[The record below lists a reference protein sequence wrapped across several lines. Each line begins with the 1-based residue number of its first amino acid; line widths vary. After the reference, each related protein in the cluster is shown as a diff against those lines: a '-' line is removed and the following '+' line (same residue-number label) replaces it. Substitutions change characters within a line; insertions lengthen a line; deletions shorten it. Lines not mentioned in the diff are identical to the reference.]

1 MNNHV
6 IDVALGNAP
15 ADMVIKNGRLLNVH
29 TGEIYETEIAIAD
42 KVIAAV
48 GSLSENTIGENTKVI
63 DAQGKIMAPG
73 FIDAHIHFE
82 SSMLSFTEFSRML
95 VKHGTTAVATDLM
108 EIAIVAGEEGIN
120 NVLRESEGL
129 PVKLLQPIPA
139 FMSEEGELQTI
150 GAALY
155 PEMIEKLIKGPH
167 AVGLAEVLYPPII
180 NKSPLS
186 AWMLDLAEKYG
197 KTAEGHAPELYGA
210 QLNAYA
216 SAGIRSDHES
226 TNKEEALGKLRA
238 GLRVLIRE
246 GSAAQDLD
254 AVIKM
259 ITENHVDTRHCALV
273 SDDIDMLHIYEKGH
287 LDYKVRKAIKDG
299 VNPIN
304 AIQMV
309 TLNPA
314 ESLKIDSKYG
324 SIAPGKCADIVFLSD
339 LENCTVDSVISNGEV
354 VVENGKTVY
363 EFKKPEYTSVM
374 LNTVKLS
381 KVITGDD
388 LVLTTDK
395 NAKKAKVRVIGAQ
408 PTSLLTDALEADL
421 DVVDGVIQPD
431 VANDV
436 LRIATVERYG
446 KGGSIGKS
454 FIKGFK
460 ISKGAI
466 ATSMGHDHH
475 NITVVGSNANDMAV
489 AVNRIKELNG
499 GLIIAED
506 GKVKYELPL
515 PICGLLTDLDGEE
528 SALILKKMQ
537 EDLRAKGCEM
547 DSPYMT
553 LAFITLIFIPFYGI
567 TDKGLVDVING
578 KVIDPII
585 SVEC

>member
-6 IDVALGNAP
+6 IDVALGNAA
-15 ADMVIKNGRLLNVH
+15 ADMVIKNGKLLNVH

-48 GSLSENTIGENTKVI
+48 GHLGENTIGENTKVI
-63 DAQGKIMAPG
+63 DAQGKIMVPG

-82 SSMLSFTEFSRML
+82 SSMLTYTEFSRML

-120 NVLRESEGL
+120 NVLKESEGL

-167 AVGLAEVLYPPII
+167 AVGLAEVLYPPIL

-186 AWMLDLAEKYG
+186 AWMLELAEKYG

-254 AVIKM
+254 AVVKM
-259 ITENHVDTRHCALV
+259 ITENNVDTRHCALV

-287 LDYKVRKAIKDG
+287 LDYKVRRAIKAG
-299 VNPIN
+299 VDPVK

-314 ESLKIDSKYG
+314 ESLKVDNKYG

-339 LENCTVDSVISNGEV
+339 LENCTVDSVISNGEY
-354 VVENGKTVY
+354 VVENGETIY
-363 EFKKPEYTSVM
+363 EYKKPEYSSVM

-381 KVITGDD
+381 KEITGDD
-388 LVLTTDK
+388 LVIKTDA
-395 NAKKAKVRVIGAQ
+395 NAKKAKVRVIGAK

-421 DVVDGVIQPD
+421 DVVDGVIMPN
-431 VANDV
+431 AAEDV
-436 LRIATVERYG
+436 LRIACVERYG

-454 FIKGFK
+454 FIKGFG

-466 ATSMGHDHH
+466 ATSVGHDHH
-475 NITVVGSNANDMAV
+475 NITVVGSDADDMAA

-499 GLIIAED
+499 GLVIAED

-515 PICGLLTDLDGEE
+515 PICGLLTDLSGEE

-537 EDLRAKGCEM
+537 EDLQAKGCEM
-547 DSPYMT
+547 GSPYMT

-578 KVIDPII
+578 KVIDPVI
-585 SVEC
+585 SAE

>member
-6 IDVALGNAP
+6 IDVALGNAA
-15 ADMVIKNGRLLNVH
+15 ADMVIKNGKLLNVH

-48 GSLSENTIGENTKVI
+48 GHLGENTIGENTKVI
-63 DAQGKIMAPG
+63 DAQGKIMVPG

-82 SSMLSFTEFSRML
+82 SSMLTYTEFSRML

-120 NVLRESEGL
+120 NVLKESEGL

-167 AVGLAEVLYPPII
+167 AVGLAEVLYPPIL

-186 AWMLDLAEKYG
+186 AWMLELAEKYG

-254 AVIKM
+254 AVVKM
-259 ITENHVDTRHCALV
+259 ITENNVDTRHCALV

-287 LDYKVRKAIKDG
+287 LDYKVRRAIKAG
-299 VNPIN
+299 VDPVK

-314 ESLKIDSKYG
+314 ESLKVDNKYG

-339 LENCTVDSVISNGEV
+339 LENCTVDSVISNGEY
-354 VVENGKTVY
+354 VVENGKTIY
-363 EFKKPEYTSVM
+363 EYKKPEYSSVM

-381 KVITGDD
+381 KEITGDD
-388 LVLTTDK
+388 LVIKTDA
-395 NAKKAKVRVIGAQ
+395 NAKKAKVRVIGAK
-408 PTSLLTDALEADL
+408 PTSLLTDALEAEL
-421 DVVDGVIQPD
+421 DVVDGVIMPN
-431 VANDV
+431 AAEDV
-436 LRIATVERYG
+436 LRIACVERYG

-454 FIKGFK
+454 FIKGFG

-466 ATSMGHDHH
+466 ATSVGHDHH
-475 NITVVGSNANDMAV
+475 NITVVGSDAEDMAA

-499 GLIIAED
+499 GLVIAED

-515 PICGLLTDLDGEE
+515 PICGLLTDLSGEE

-537 EDLRAKGCEM
+537 EDLQAKGCEM
-547 DSPYMT
+547 GSPYMT

-578 KVIDPII
+578 KVIDPVI
-585 SVEC
+585 SAE

>member
-6 IDVALGNAP
+6 IDVALGNAA
-15 ADMVIKNGRLLNVH
+15 ADMVIKNGKLLNVH

-48 GSLSENTIGENTKVI
+48 GHLSENTIGENTKVI
-63 DAQGKIMAPG
+63 DAKGKIMVPG

-82 SSMLSFTEFSRML
+82 SSMLTYTEFSRML

-120 NVLRESEGL
+120 NVLKESEGL

-155 PEMIEKLIKGPH
+155 PEMIEKLIQGPH
-167 AVGLAEVLYPPII
+167 AVGLAEVLYPPIL

-186 AWMLDLAEKYG
+186 AWMLELAEKYG
-197 KTAEGHAPELYGA
+197 KTAEGHSPELYGA

-254 AVIKM
+254 AVIKI
-259 ITENHVDTRHCALV
+259 ITENNVDTRHCALV

-287 LDYKVRKAIKDG
+287 LDYKVRRAIKAG
-299 VNPIN
+299 VDPVK

-314 ESLKIDSKYG
+314 ESLKVDNKYG

-339 LENCTVDSVISNGEV
+339 LENCTVDSVISNGEY
-354 VVENGKTVY
+354 VVENGETIC

-388 LVLTTDK
+388 LVIKTDAG
-395 NAKKAKVRVIGAQ
+395 AKKAKVRVIGAK
-408 PTSLLTDALEADL
+408 PTSLLTDAIEADL
-421 DVVDGVIQPD
+421 DVVDGVIMPD
-431 VANDV
+431 AANDI
-436 LRIATVERYG
+436 LRIACVERYG

-454 FIKGFK
+454 FIKGFG

-466 ATSMGHDHH
+466 ATSVGHDHH
-475 NITVVGSNANDMAV
+475 NITVVGSDVEDMAA

-499 GLIIAED
+499 GLVIAED
-506 GKVKYELPL
+506 GKIKYELPL
-515 PICGLLTDLDGEE
+515 PICGLLTDLSGEE

-537 EDLRAKGCEM
+537 EDLHAKGCTM
-547 DSPYMT
+547 GSPYMT

-567 TDKGLVDVING
+567 TDKGLVDVLNG
-578 KVIDPII
+578 KVIDPVI
-585 SVEC
+585 SAE

>member
-254 AVIKM
+254 AVIKI

-287 LDYKVRKAIKDG
+287 LDYKVRRAIKDG
-299 VNPIN
+299 VNPVN

-354 VVENGKTVY
+354 VVENGETVY

-475 NITVVGSNANDMAV
+475 NITVVGSDANDMAV

-578 KVIDPII
+578 KVIDPVI
-585 SVEC
+585 SVE

>member
-186 AWMLDLAEKYG
+186 AWMLELAEKYG
-197 KTAEGHAPELYGA
+197 KTAKGHAPELSGA

-216 SAGIRSDHES
+216 SAGIRPDHES
-226 TNKEEALGKLRA
+226 TNKDEALGKLRA

-254 AVIKM
+254 AVIKI

-287 LDYKVRKAIKDG
+287 LDYKVRRAIKDG

-339 LENCTVDSVISNGEV
+339 LENCVVDGVISNGEV
-354 VVENGKTVY
+354 VVENGETVY

-475 NITVVGSNANDMAV
+475 NITVVGSNADDMAV
-489 AVNRIKELNG
+489 AVNRIQELNG

>member
-354 VVENGKTVY
+354 VVENGETVY

-475 NITVVGSNANDMAV
+475 NITVVGSDANDMAV

-585 SVEC
+585 SVE

>member
-48 GSLSENTIGENTKVI
+48 GSLGEKTIGENTKVI

-339 LENCTVDSVISNGEV
+339 LENCVVDSVISNGEV

-374 LNTVKLS
+374 LNTIKLS

-431 VANDV
+431 VANDI

-475 NITVVGSNANDMAV
+475 NITVVGSDANDMAV

-515 PICGLLTDLDGEE
+515 PICGLLTDLSGEE

-537 EDLRAKGCEM
+537 DDLRAKGCQM

>member
-6 IDVALGNAP
+6 IDVALGNSA
-15 ADMVIKNGRLLNVH
+15 ADMVIKNGKLLNVH

-48 GSLSENTIGENTKVI
+48 GHLGENTIGENTKVI
-63 DAQGKIMAPG
+63 DAQGKIMVPG

-82 SSMLSFTEFSRML
+82 SSMLTYTEFSRML

-120 NVLRESEGL
+120 NVLKESEGL

-167 AVGLAEVLYPPII
+167 AVGLAEVLYPPIL

-186 AWMLDLAEKYG
+186 AWMLELAEKYG

-254 AVIKM
+254 AVVKM
-259 ITENHVDTRHCALV
+259 ITENNVDTRHCALV

-287 LDYKVRKAIKDG
+287 LDYKVRRAIKAG
-299 VNPIN
+299 VDPVK

-314 ESLKIDSKYG
+314 ESLKVDNKYG

-339 LENCTVDSVISNGEV
+339 LENCTVDSVISNGEY
-354 VVENGKTVY
+354 VVENGETIY
-363 EFKKPEYTSVM
+363 EYKKPEYSSVM

-381 KVITGDD
+381 KEITGDD
-388 LVLTTDK
+388 LVIKTDA
-395 NAKKAKVRVIGAQ
+395 NAKKAKVRVIGAK
-408 PTSLLTDALEADL
+408 PTSLLTDALEAEL
-421 DVVDGVIQPD
+421 DVVDGVIMPN
-431 VANDV
+431 AAEDV
-436 LRIATVERYG
+436 LRIACVERYG

-454 FIKGFK
+454 FIKGFG

-466 ATSMGHDHH
+466 ATSVGHDHH
-475 NITVVGSNANDMAV
+475 NITVVGSDADDMAA

-499 GLIIAED
+499 GLVIAED

-515 PICGLLTDLDGEE
+515 PICGLLTDLSGEE

-537 EDLRAKGCEM
+537 EDLQAKGCEM
-547 DSPYMT
+547 GSPYMT

-578 KVIDPII
+578 KVIDPVI
-585 SVEC
+585 SAE

>member
-6 IDVALGNAP
+6 IDVALGNAA
-15 ADMVIKNGRLLNVH
+15 ADMVIKNGKLLNVH

-48 GSLSENTIGENTKVI
+48 GHLGENTIGENTKVI
-63 DAQGKIMAPG
+63 DAQGKIMVPG

-82 SSMLSFTEFSRML
+82 SSMLTYTEFSRML

-120 NVLRESEGL
+120 NVLKESEGL

-167 AVGLAEVLYPPII
+167 AVGLAEVLYPPIL

-186 AWMLDLAEKYG
+186 AWMLELAEKYG

-254 AVIKM
+254 AVVKM
-259 ITENHVDTRHCALV
+259 ITENNVDTRHCALV

-287 LDYKVRKAIKDG
+287 LDYKVRRAIKAG
-299 VNPIN
+299 VDTVK

-314 ESLKIDSKYG
+314 ESLKVDNKYG

-339 LENCTVDSVISNGEV
+339 LENCTVDSVISNGEY
-354 VVENGKTVY
+354 VVENGETIY
-363 EFKKPEYTSVM
+363 EYKKPEYSSVM

-381 KVITGDD
+381 KEITGDD
-388 LVLTTDK
+388 LVIKTDA
-395 NAKKAKVRVIGAQ
+395 NAKKAKVRVIGAK
-408 PTSLLTDALEADL
+408 PTSLLTDALEAEL
-421 DVVDGVIQPD
+421 DVVDGVIMPN
-431 VANDV
+431 AAEDV
-436 LRIATVERYG
+436 LRIACVERYG

-454 FIKGFK
+454 FIKGFG

-466 ATSMGHDHH
+466 ATSVGHDHH
-475 NITVVGSNANDMAV
+475 NITVVGSDAEDMAA

-499 GLIIAED
+499 GLVIAED

-515 PICGLLTDLDGEE
+515 PICGLLTDLSGEE

-537 EDLRAKGCEM
+537 EDLQAKGCEM
-547 DSPYMT
+547 GSPYMT

-578 KVIDPII
+578 KVIDPVI
-585 SVEC
+585 SAE

>member
-6 IDVALGNAP
+6 IDVALGYAA
-15 ADMVIKNGRLLNVH
+15 ADMVIKNGKLLNVH

-48 GSLSENTIGENTKVI
+48 GHLGENTIGENTKVI
-63 DAQGKIMAPG
+63 DAQGKIMVPG

-82 SSMLSFTEFSRML
+82 SSMLTYTEFSRML

-120 NVLRESEGL
+120 NVLKESEGL

-167 AVGLAEVLYPPII
+167 AVGLAEVLYPPIL

-186 AWMLDLAEKYG
+186 AWMLELAEKYG

-254 AVIKM
+254 AVVKM
-259 ITENHVDTRHCALV
+259 ITENNVDTRHCALV

-287 LDYKVRKAIKDG
+287 LDYKVRRAIKAG
-299 VNPIN
+299 VDPVK

-314 ESLKIDSKYG
+314 ESLKVDNKYG

-339 LENCTVDSVISNGEV
+339 LENCTVDSVISNGEY
-354 VVENGKTVY
+354 VVENGETIY
-363 EFKKPEYTSVM
+363 EYKKPEYSSVM

-381 KVITGDD
+381 KEITGDD
-388 LVLTTDK
+388 LVIKTDA
-395 NAKKAKVRVIGAQ
+395 NAKKAKVRVIGAK
-408 PTSLLTDALEADL
+408 PTSLLTDALEAEL
-421 DVVDGVIQPD
+421 DVVDGVIMPN
-431 VANDV
+431 AAEDV
-436 LRIATVERYG
+436 LRIACVERYG

-454 FIKGFK
+454 FIKGFG

-466 ATSMGHDHH
+466 ATSVGHDHH
-475 NITVVGSNANDMAV
+475 NITVVGSDADDMAA

-499 GLIIAED
+499 GLVIAED

-515 PICGLLTDLDGEE
+515 PICGLLTDLSGEE

-537 EDLRAKGCEM
+537 EDLQAKGCEM
-547 DSPYMT
+547 GSPYMT

-578 KVIDPII
+578 KVIDPVI
-585 SVEC
+585 SAE

>member
-6 IDVALGNAP
+6 IDVALGNAA
-15 ADMVIKNGRLLNVH
+15 ADMVIKNGKLLNVH

-48 GSLSENTIGENTKVI
+48 GHLSENTIGENTKVI
-63 DAQGKIMAPG
+63 DAKGKIMVPG

-82 SSMLSFTEFSRML
+82 SSMLTYTEFSRML

-120 NVLRESEGL
+120 NVLKESEGL

-155 PEMIEKLIKGPH
+155 PEMIEKLIQGPH
-167 AVGLAEVLYPPII
+167 AVGLAEVLYPPIL

-186 AWMLDLAEKYG
+186 AWMLELAEKYG
-197 KTAEGHAPELYGA
+197 KTAEGHSPELYGA

-254 AVIKM
+254 AVIKI
-259 ITENHVDTRHCALV
+259 ITENNVDTRHCALV

-287 LDYKVRKAIKDG
+287 LDYKVRRAIKAG
-299 VNPIN
+299 VDPVK

-314 ESLKIDSKYG
+314 ESLKVDNKYG

-339 LENCTVDSVISNGEV
+339 LENCTVDSVISNGEY
-354 VVENGKTVY
+354 VVENGETIC

-388 LVLTTDK
+388 LVIKTDAG
-395 NAKKAKVRVIGAQ
+395 AKKAKVRVIGAK

-421 DVVDGVIQPD
+421 DVVDGVIMPD
-431 VANDV
+431 AANDI
-436 LRIATVERYG
+436 LRIACVERYG

-454 FIKGFK
+454 FIKGFG

-466 ATSMGHDHH
+466 ATSVGHDHH
-475 NITVVGSNANDMAV
+475 NITVVGSDVEDMAA

-499 GLIIAED
+499 GLVIAED
-506 GKVKYELPL
+506 GKIKYELPL
-515 PICGLLTDLDGEE
+515 PICGLLTDLSGEE

-537 EDLRAKGCEM
+537 EDLHAKGCTM
-547 DSPYMT
+547 GSPYMT

-567 TDKGLVDVING
+567 TDKGLVDVLNG
-578 KVIDPII
+578 KVIDPVI
-585 SVEC
+585 SAE

>member
-6 IDVALGNAP
+6 IDVALGNSA
-15 ADMVIKNGRLLNVH
+15 ADMVIKNGKLLNVH

-48 GSLSENTIGENTKVI
+48 GHLGENTIGENTKVI
-63 DAQGKIMAPG
+63 DAQGKIMVPG

-82 SSMLSFTEFSRML
+82 SSMLTYTEFSRML

-120 NVLRESEGL
+120 NVLKESEGL

-167 AVGLAEVLYPPII
+167 AVGLAEVLYPPIL

-186 AWMLDLAEKYG
+186 AWMLELAEKYG

-254 AVIKM
+254 AVVKM
-259 ITENHVDTRHCALV
+259 ITENNVDTRHCALV

-287 LDYKVRKAIKDG
+287 LDYKVRRAIKAG
-299 VNPIN
+299 VDPVK

-314 ESLKIDSKYG
+314 ESLKVDNKYG

-339 LENCTVDSVISNGEV
+339 LENCTVDSVISNGEY
-354 VVENGKTVY
+354 VVENGETIY
-363 EFKKPEYTSVM
+363 EYKKPEYSSVM

-381 KVITGDD
+381 KEITGDD
-388 LVLTTDK
+388 LVIKTDA
-395 NAKKAKVRVIGAQ
+395 NAKKAKVRVIGAK
-408 PTSLLTDALEADL
+408 PTSLLTDALEAEL
-421 DVVDGVIQPD
+421 DVVDGVIMPN
-431 VANDV
+431 AAEDV
-436 LRIATVERYG
+436 LRIACVERYG

-454 FIKGFK
+454 FIKGFG

-466 ATSMGHDHH
+466 ATSVGHDHH
-475 NITVVGSNANDMAV
+475 NITVVGSDAEDMAA

-499 GLIIAED
+499 GLVIAED

-515 PICGLLTDLDGEE
+515 PICGLLTDLSGEE

-537 EDLRAKGCEM
+537 EDLQAKGCEM
-547 DSPYMT
+547 GSPYMT

-578 KVIDPII
+578 KVIDPVI
-585 SVEC
+585 SAE

>member
-48 GSLSENTIGENTKVI
+48 GSLGEKTIGENTKVI

-339 LENCTVDSVISNGEV
+339 LENCVVDGVISNGEV
-354 VVENGKTVY
+354 VVENGETVY

-475 NITVVGSNANDMAV
+475 NITVVGSDANDMAV

-578 KVIDPII
+578 KVIDPVI
-585 SVEC
+585 SVE

>member
-6 IDVALGNAP
+6 IDVALGNAA
-15 ADMVIKNGRLLNVH
+15 ADMVIKNGKLLNVH

-48 GSLSENTIGENTKVI
+48 GHLGENTIGENTKVI
-63 DAQGKIMAPG
+63 DAKGKIMVPG

-82 SSMLSFTEFSRML
+82 SSMLTYTEFSRML

-120 NVLRESEGL
+120 NVLKGSEGL

-139 FMSEEGELQTI
+139 FMSEEGDLQTI

-167 AVGLAEVLYPPII
+167 AVGLAEVLYPPIL

-186 AWMLDLAEKYG
+186 AWMLELAEKYG

-254 AVIKM
+254 AVVKM
-259 ITENHVDTRHCALV
+259 ITENNVDTRHCALV

-287 LDYKVRKAIKDG
+287 LDYKVRRAIKAG
-299 VNPIN
+299 VDPVK

-314 ESLKIDSKYG
+314 ESLKVDNKYG

-339 LENCTVDSVISNGEV
+339 LENCTVDSVISNGEY
-354 VVENGKTVY
+354 VVENGETIY
-363 EFKKPEYTSVM
+363 EYKKPEYSSVM

-381 KVITGDD
+381 KEITGDD
-388 LVLTTDK
+388 LVIKTDA
-395 NAKKAKVRVIGAQ
+395 NAKKAKVRVIGAK
-408 PTSLLTDALEADL
+408 PTSLLTDALEAEL
-421 DVVDGVIQPD
+421 DVVDGVIMPN
-431 VANDV
+431 AAEDV
-436 LRIATVERYG
+436 LRIACVERYG

-454 FIKGFK
+454 FIKGFG

-466 ATSMGHDHH
+466 ATSVGHDHH
-475 NITVVGSNANDMAV
+475 NITVVGSDADDMAA

-499 GLIIAED
+499 GLVIAED

-515 PICGLLTDLDGEE
+515 PICGLLTDLSGEE

-537 EDLRAKGCEM
+537 EDLQAKGCEM
-547 DSPYMT
+547 GSPYMT

-578 KVIDPII
+578 KVIDPVI
-585 SVEC
+585 SAE

>member
-6 IDVALGNAP
+6 IDVALGNAA
-15 ADMVIKNGRLLNVH
+15 ADMVIKNGKLLNVH

-48 GSLSENTIGENTKVI
+48 GHLGENTIGENTKVI
-63 DAQGKIMAPG
+63 DAKGKIMVPG

-82 SSMLSFTEFSRML
+82 SSMLTYTEFSRML

-120 NVLRESEGL
+120 NVLKESEGL

-167 AVGLAEVLYPPII
+167 AVGLAEVLYPPIL

-186 AWMLDLAEKYG
+186 AWMLELAEKYG

-254 AVIKM
+254 AVVKM
-259 ITENHVDTRHCALV
+259 ITENNVDTRHCALV

-287 LDYKVRKAIKDG
+287 LDYKVRRAIKAG
-299 VNPIN
+299 VDPVK

-314 ESLKIDSKYG
+314 ESLKVDNKYG

-339 LENCTVDSVISNGEV
+339 LENCTVDSVISNGEY
-354 VVENGKTVY
+354 VVENGKTIY
-363 EFKKPEYTSVM
+363 EYKKPEYSSVM

-381 KVITGDD
+381 KEITGDD
-388 LVLTTDK
+388 LVIKTDT
-395 NAKKAKVRVIGAQ
+395 NAKKAKVRVIGAK
-408 PTSLLTDALEADL
+408 PTSLLTDALEAEL
-421 DVVDGVIQPD
+421 DVVDGVIMPN
-431 VANDV
+431 AAEDV
-436 LRIATVERYG
+436 LRIACVERYG

-454 FIKGFK
+454 FIKGFG

-466 ATSMGHDHH
+466 ATSVGHDHH
-475 NITVVGSNANDMAV
+475 NITVVGSDAEDMAA

-499 GLIIAED
+499 GLVIAED

-515 PICGLLTDLDGEE
+515 PICGLLTDLSGEE

-537 EDLRAKGCEM
+537 EDLQAKGCEM
-547 DSPYMT
+547 GSPYMT

-578 KVIDPII
+578 KVIDPVI
-585 SVEC
+585 SAE

>member
-6 IDVALGNAP
+6 IDVALGNAA
-15 ADMVIKNGRLLNVH
+15 ADMVIKNGKLLNVH

-48 GSLSENTIGENTKVI
+48 GSLSEKTIGENTKVI
-63 DAQGKIMAPG
+63 DAKGKIMVPG

-82 SSMLSFTEFSRML
+82 SSMLTYTEFSRML

-120 NVLRESEGL
+120 NVLKESEGL

-167 AVGLAEVLYPPII
+167 AVGLAEVLYPPIL

-186 AWMLDLAEKYG
+186 AWMLELAEKYG

-216 SAGIRSDHES
+216 STGIRSDHES

-254 AVIKM
+254 AVVKM
-259 ITENHVDTRHCALV
+259 ITENNVDTRHCALV

-287 LDYKVRKAIKDG
+287 LDYKVRRAIKAG
-299 VNPIN
+299 VDPVK

-309 TLNPA
+309 TINPA
-314 ESLKIDSKYG
+314 ESLKVDNKYG

-339 LENCTVDSVISNGEV
+339 LENCTVDSVISNGEY
-354 VVENGKTVY
+354 VVENGETIY
-363 EFKKPEYTSVM
+363 EYKKPEYSPVM

-381 KVITGDD
+381 KKITGDD
-388 LVLTTDK
+388 LVIKTNAD
-395 NAKKAKVRVIGAQ
+395 AKKAKVRVIGAK

-421 DVVDGVIQPD
+421 DVVDGVIMPNTAD
-431 VANDV
+431 DV
-436 LRIATVERYG
+436 LRIACVERYG

-454 FIKGFK
+454 FIKGFG

-466 ATSMGHDHH
+466 ATSVGHDHH
-475 NITVVGSNANDMAV
+475 NITVVGSDAEDMAV
-489 AVNRIKELNG
+489 AVNRIEELNG
-499 GLIIAED
+499 GLVITEN
-506 GKVKYELPL
+506 GEVKFELPL
-515 PICGLLTDLDGEE
+515 PICGLLTDLSGEE

-537 EDLRAKGCEM
+537 EDLQAKGCTM
-547 DSPYMT
+547 GSPYMT

-578 KVIDPII
+578 KVIDPVI
-585 SVEC
+585 SAE

>member
-48 GSLSENTIGENTKVI
+48 GSLGEKTIGENTKVI

-186 AWMLDLAEKYG
+186 AWMLELAEKYG

-216 SAGIRSDHES
+216 STGIRSDHES

-339 LENCTVDSVISNGEV
+339 LENCVVDGVISNGEV
-354 VVENGKTVY
+354 VVENGETVY

-431 VANDV
+431 VANDI

-475 NITVVGSNANDMAV
+475 NITVVGSDANDMAV

-585 SVEC
+585 SVE

>member
-6 IDVALGNAP
+6 IDVALGNEA
-15 ADMVIKNGRLLNVH
+15 ADMVIKNGKLLNVH

-48 GSLSENTIGENTKVI
+48 GHLGENTIGENTKVI
-63 DAQGKIMAPG
+63 DAQGKIMVPG

-82 SSMLSFTEFSRML
+82 SSMLTYTEFSRML

-120 NVLRESEGL
+120 NVLKESEGL

-167 AVGLAEVLYPPII
+167 AVGLAEVLYPPIL

-186 AWMLDLAEKYG
+186 AWMLELAEKYG

-254 AVIKM
+254 AVVKM
-259 ITENHVDTRHCALV
+259 ITENNVDTRHCALV

-287 LDYKVRKAIKDG
+287 LDYKVRRAIKAG
-299 VNPIN
+299 VDPVK

-314 ESLKIDSKYG
+314 ESLKVDNKYG

-339 LENCTVDSVISNGEV
+339 LENCTVDSVISNGEY
-354 VVENGKTVY
+354 VVENGETIY
-363 EFKKPEYTSVM
+363 EYKKPEYSSVM

-381 KVITGDD
+381 KEITGDD
-388 LVLTTDK
+388 LVIKTDA
-395 NAKKAKVRVIGAQ
+395 NAKKAKVRVIGAK
-408 PTSLLTDALEADL
+408 PTSLLTDALEAEL
-421 DVVDGVIQPD
+421 DVVDGVIMPN
-431 VANDV
+431 AAEDV
-436 LRIATVERYG
+436 LRIACVERYG

-454 FIKGFK
+454 FIKGFG

-466 ATSMGHDHH
+466 ATSVGHDHH
-475 NITVVGSNANDMAV
+475 NITVVGSDADDMAA

-499 GLIIAED
+499 GLVIAED

-515 PICGLLTDLDGEE
+515 PICGLLTDLSGEE

-537 EDLRAKGCEM
+537 EDLQAKGCEM
-547 DSPYMT
+547 GSPYMT

-578 KVIDPII
+578 KVIDPVI
-585 SVEC
+585 SAE

>member
-6 IDVALGNAP
+6 IDVALGNAA
-15 ADMVIKNGRLLNVH
+15 ADMVIKNGKLLNVH

-48 GSLSENTIGENTKVI
+48 GHLGENTIGENTKVI
-63 DAQGKIMAPG
+63 DAQGKIMVPG

-82 SSMLSFTEFSRML
+82 SSMLTYTEFSRML

-120 NVLRESEGL
+120 NVLKESEGL

-167 AVGLAEVLYPPII
+167 AVGLAEVLYPPIL

-186 AWMLDLAEKYG
+186 AWMLELAEKYG

-254 AVIKM
+254 AVVKM
-259 ITENHVDTRHCALV
+259 ITENNVDTRHCALV
-273 SDDIDMLHIYEKGH
+273 SDDIDMLHIHEKGH
-287 LDYKVRKAIKDG
+287 LDYKVRRAIKAG
-299 VNPIN
+299 VDPVK

-314 ESLKIDSKYG
+314 ESLKVDNKYG

-339 LENCTVDSVISNGEV
+339 LENCTVDSVISNGEY
-354 VVENGKTVY
+354 VVENGETIY
-363 EFKKPEYTSVM
+363 EYKKPEYSSVM

-381 KVITGDD
+381 KEITGDD
-388 LVLTTDK
+388 LVIKTDA
-395 NAKKAKVRVIGAQ
+395 NAKKAKVRVIGAK
-408 PTSLLTDALEADL
+408 PTSLLTDALEAEL
-421 DVVDGVIQPD
+421 DVVDGVIMPN
-431 VANDV
+431 ATEDV
-436 LRIATVERYG
+436 LRIACVERYG

-454 FIKGFK
+454 FIKGFG

-466 ATSMGHDHH
+466 ATSVGHDHH
-475 NITVVGSNANDMAV
+475 NITVVGSDADDMAA

-499 GLIIAED
+499 GLVIAED

-515 PICGLLTDLDGEE
+515 PICGLLTDLSGEE

-537 EDLRAKGCEM
+537 EDLQAKGCEM
-547 DSPYMT
+547 GSPYMT

-578 KVIDPII
+578 KVIDPVI
-585 SVEC
+585 SAE

>member
-6 IDVALGNAP
+6 IDVALGNAA
-15 ADMVIKNGRLLNVH
+15 ADMVIKNGKLLNVH
-29 TGEIYETEIAIAD
+29 TVEIYETEIAIAD

-48 GSLSENTIGENTKVI
+48 GHLGENTIGENTKVI
-63 DAQGKIMAPG
+63 DAQGKIMVPG

-82 SSMLSFTEFSRML
+82 SSMLTYTEFSRML

-120 NVLRESEGL
+120 NVLKESEGL

-167 AVGLAEVLYPPII
+167 AVGLAEVLYPPIL

-186 AWMLDLAEKYG
+186 AWMLELAEKYG

-254 AVIKM
+254 AVVKM
-259 ITENHVDTRHCALV
+259 ITENNVDTRHCALV

-287 LDYKVRKAIKDG
+287 LDYKVRRAIKAG
-299 VNPIN
+299 VDPVK

-314 ESLKIDSKYG
+314 ESLKVDNKYG

-339 LENCTVDSVISNGEV
+339 LENCTVDSVISNGEY
-354 VVENGKTVY
+354 VVENGETIY
-363 EFKKPEYTSVM
+363 EYKKPEYSSVM

-381 KVITGDD
+381 KEITGDD
-388 LVLTTDK
+388 LVIKTDA
-395 NAKKAKVRVIGAQ
+395 NAKKAKVRVIGAK
-408 PTSLLTDALEADL
+408 PTSLLTDALEAEL
-421 DVVDGVIQPD
+421 DVVDGVIMPN
-431 VANDV
+431 AAEDV
-436 LRIATVERYG
+436 LRIACVERYG

-454 FIKGFK
+454 FIKGFG

-466 ATSMGHDHH
+466 ATSVGHDHH
-475 NITVVGSNANDMAV
+475 NITVVGSDAEDMAA

-499 GLIIAED
+499 GLVIAED

-515 PICGLLTDLDGEE
+515 PICGLLTDLSGEE

-537 EDLRAKGCEM
+537 EDLQAKGCEM
-547 DSPYMT
+547 GSPYMT

-578 KVIDPII
+578 KVIDPVI
-585 SVEC
+585 SAE

>member
-6 IDVALGNAP
+6 IDVALGNAA
-15 ADMVIKNGRLLNVH
+15 ADMVIKNGKLLNVH

-48 GSLSENTIGENTKVI
+48 GHLGENTIGENTKVI
-63 DAQGKIMAPG
+63 DAQGKIMVPG

-82 SSMLSFTEFSRML
+82 SSMLTYTEFSRML

-120 NVLRESEGL
+120 NVLKESEGL

-167 AVGLAEVLYPPII
+167 AVGLAEVLYPPIL

-186 AWMLDLAEKYG
+186 AWMLELAEKYG

-254 AVIKM
+254 AVVKM
-259 ITENHVDTRHCALV
+259 ITENNVDTRHCALV
-273 SDDIDMLHIYEKGH
+273 SDDIDMLHIHEKGH
-287 LDYKVRKAIKDG
+287 LDYKVRRAIKAG
-299 VNPIN
+299 VDPVK

-314 ESLKIDSKYG
+314 ESLKVDNKYG
-324 SIAPGKCADIVFLSD
+324 SITPGKCADIVFLSD
-339 LENCTVDSVISNGEV
+339 LENCTVDSVISNGEY
-354 VVENGKTVY
+354 VVENGETIY
-363 EFKKPEYTSVM
+363 EYKKPEYSSVM

-381 KVITGDD
+381 KEITGDD
-388 LVLTTDK
+388 LVIKTDA
-395 NAKKAKVRVIGAQ
+395 NAKKAKVRVIGAK
-408 PTSLLTDALEADL
+408 PTSLLTDALEAEL
-421 DVVDGVIQPD
+421 DVVDGVIMPN
-431 VANDV
+431 AAEDV
-436 LRIATVERYG
+436 LRIACVERYG

-454 FIKGFK
+454 FIKGFG

-466 ATSMGHDHH
+466 ATSVGHDHH
-475 NITVVGSNANDMAV
+475 NITVVGSDADDMAA

-499 GLIIAED
+499 GLVIAED

-515 PICGLLTDLDGEE
+515 PICGLLTDLSGEE

-537 EDLRAKGCEM
+537 EDLQAKGCEM
-547 DSPYMT
+547 GSPYMT

-578 KVIDPII
+578 KVIDPVI
-585 SVEC
+585 SAE

>member
-6 IDVALGNAP
+6 IDVALGNAA
-15 ADMVIKNGRLLNVH
+15 ADMVIKNGKLLNVH

-48 GSLSENTIGENTKVI
+48 GHLGENTIGENTKVI
-63 DAQGKIMAPG
+63 DAKGKIMVPG

-82 SSMLSFTEFSRML
+82 SSMLTYTEFSRML

-120 NVLRESEGL
+120 NVLKESEGL

-167 AVGLAEVLYPPII
+167 AVGLAEVLYPPIL

-186 AWMLDLAEKYG
+186 AWMLELAEKYG

-254 AVIKM
+254 AVVKM
-259 ITENHVDTRHCALV
+259 ITENNVDTRHCALV

-287 LDYKVRKAIKDG
+287 LDYKVRRAIKAG
-299 VNPIN
+299 VDPVK

-314 ESLKIDSKYG
+314 ESLKVDNKYG

-339 LENCTVDSVISNGEV
+339 LENCTVDSVISNGEY
-354 VVENGKTVY
+354 VVENGETIY
-363 EFKKPEYTSVM
+363 EYKKPEYSSVM

-381 KVITGDD
+381 KEITGDD
-388 LVLTTDK
+388 LVIKTDA
-395 NAKKAKVRVIGAQ
+395 NAKKAKVRVIGAK
-408 PTSLLTDALEADL
+408 PTSLLTDALEAEL
-421 DVVDGVIQPD
+421 DVVDGVIMPNT
-431 VANDV
+431 AEDV
-436 LRIATVERYG
+436 LRIACVERYG

-454 FIKGFK
+454 FIKGFG

-466 ATSMGHDHH
+466 ATSVGHDHH
-475 NITVVGSNANDMAV
+475 NITVVGSDADDMAA

-499 GLIIAED
+499 GLVIAED

-515 PICGLLTDLDGEE
+515 PICGLLTDLSGEE
-528 SALILKKMQ
+528 SALVLKKMQ
-537 EDLRAKGCEM
+537 EDLQAKGCEM
-547 DSPYMT
+547 GSPYMT

-578 KVIDPII
+578 KVIDPVI
-585 SVEC
+585 SAE

>member
-6 IDVALGNAP
+6 IDVALGNAA
-15 ADMVIKNGRLLNVH
+15 ADMVIKNGKLLNVH

-48 GSLSENTIGENTKVI
+48 GHLGENTIGENTKVI
-63 DAQGKIMAPG
+63 DAQGKIMVPG

-82 SSMLSFTEFSRML
+82 SSMLTYTEFSRML

-120 NVLRESEGL
+120 NVLKESEGL

-167 AVGLAEVLYPPII
+167 AVGLAEVLYPPIL

-186 AWMLDLAEKYG
+186 AWMLELAEKYG

-254 AVIKM
+254 AVVKM
-259 ITENHVDTRHCALV
+259 ITENNVDTRHCALV

-287 LDYKVRKAIKDG
+287 LDYKVRRAIKAG
-299 VNPIN
+299 VDPVK

-314 ESLKIDSKYG
+314 ESLKVDNKYG

-339 LENCTVDSVISNGEV
+339 LENCTVDSVISNGEY
-354 VVENGKTVY
+354 VVENGETIY
-363 EFKKPEYTSVM
+363 EYKKPEYSSVM

-381 KVITGDD
+381 KEITGDD
-388 LVLTTDK
+388 LVIKTDA
-395 NAKKAKVRVIGAQ
+395 NAKKAKVRVIGAK

-421 DVVDGVIQPD
+421 DVVDGVIMPN
-431 VANDV
+431 ATEDV
-436 LRIATVERYG
+436 LRIACVERYG

-454 FIKGFK
+454 FIKGFG

-466 ATSMGHDHH
+466 ATSVGHDHH
-475 NITVVGSNANDMAV
+475 NITVVGSDADDMAA

-499 GLIIAED
+499 GLVIAED

-515 PICGLLTDLDGEE
+515 PICGLLTDLSGEE

-537 EDLRAKGCEM
+537 EDLQAKGCEM
-547 DSPYMT
+547 GSPYMT

-578 KVIDPII
+578 KVIDPVI
-585 SVEC
+585 SAE

>member
-6 IDVALGNAP
+6 IDVALGNAA

-29 TGEIYETEIAIAD
+29 TGEIYEADIAVAD

-48 GSLSENTIGENTKVI
+48 GPLGEKTIGENTKVI
-63 DAQGKIMAPG
+63 DAAGKIRVPG

-82 SSMLSFTEFSRML
+82 SSMLTFTEFSRML
-95 VKHGTTAVATDLM
+95 VSHGTTAVATDLM
-108 EIAIVAGEEGIN
+108 EIAIVAGEDGIN
-120 NVLRESEGL
+120 EIFKESEGL
-129 PVKLLQPIPA
+129 PVKLLHPVPA

-155 PEMIEKLIKGPH
+155 PEMIEKLLNGPH

-180 NKSPLS
+180 NKSPAS
-186 AWMLDLAEKYG
+186 AWMLELAEKLG

-210 QLNAYA
+210 PLNAYA
-216 SAGIRSDHES
+216 STGIRSDHES

-254 AVIKM
+254 QCIKM

-273 SDDIDMLHIYEKGH
+273 RDDIDMLHIHEKGH
-287 LDYKVRKAIKDG
+287 LDYKVRRAIKAG
-299 VNPIN
+299 VDPVA

-314 ESLKIDSKYG
+314 ESLKVDNKYG

-339 LENCTVDSVISNGEV
+339 LENCTVDSVISNGEC
-354 VVENGKTVY
+354 VVENGRCLIEY
-363 EFKKPEYTSVM
+363 KKPEFSSVM
-374 LNTVKLS
+374 LNTVKFS
-381 KVITGDD
+381 KEITPDD
-388 LVLTTDK
+388 LVISVDK
-395 NAKKAKVRVIGAQ
+395 SASKATVRVIGAK
-408 PTSLLTDALEADL
+408 PTSLLTDALEAEL
-421 DVVDGVIQPD
+421 DVKDGVIEPD
-431 VANDV
+431 TTEDI
-436 LRIATVERYG
+436 LRIACIERYG

-454 FIKGFK
+454 FIKGFG

-466 ATSMGHDHH
+466 ATSVGHDHH
-475 NITVVGSNANDMAV
+475 NVTVVGSGADDMAV
-489 AVNRIKELNG
+489 AVNRIQELNG
-499 GLIIAED
+499 GIVIAED
-506 GKVKYELPL
+506 GKIKYELPL
-515 PICGLLTDLDGEE
+515 PICGLLTDLSGEE
-528 SALILKKMQ
+528 SAMILKEMQ
-537 EDLRAKGCEM
+537 EDLHAKGCTM
-547 DSPYMT
+547 GSPYMT

-578 KVIDPII
+578 RVIEPVI
-585 SVEC
+585 SVK

>member
-6 IDVALGNAP
+6 IDVALGNAA
-15 ADMVIKNGRLLNVH
+15 ADMVIKNGKLLNVH

-48 GSLSENTIGENTKVI
+48 GHLGENTIGENTKVI
-63 DAQGKIMAPG
+63 DAQGKIMVPG

-82 SSMLSFTEFSRML
+82 SSMLTYTEFSRML

-120 NVLRESEGL
+120 NVLKESEGL

-167 AVGLAEVLYPPII
+167 AVGLAEVLYPPIL

-186 AWMLDLAEKYG
+186 AWMLELAEKYG

-216 SAGIRSDHES
+216 SAGIHSDHES

-254 AVIKM
+254 AVVKM
-259 ITENHVDTRHCALV
+259 ITENNVDTRHCALV

-287 LDYKVRKAIKDG
+287 LDYKVRRAIKAG
-299 VNPIN
+299 VDPVK

-314 ESLKIDSKYG
+314 ESLKVDNKYG

-339 LENCTVDSVISNGEV
+339 LENCTVDSVISNGEY
-354 VVENGKTVY
+354 VVENGETIY
-363 EFKKPEYTSVM
+363 EYKKPEYSSVM

-381 KVITGDD
+381 KEITGDD
-388 LVLTTDK
+388 LVIKTDA
-395 NAKKAKVRVIGAQ
+395 NAKKAKVRVIGAK
-408 PTSLLTDALEADL
+408 PTSLLTDALEAEL
-421 DVVDGVIQPD
+421 DVVDGVIMPN
-431 VANDV
+431 AAEDV
-436 LRIATVERYG
+436 LRIACVERYG

-454 FIKGFK
+454 FIKGFG

-466 ATSMGHDHH
+466 ATSVGHDHH
-475 NITVVGSNANDMAV
+475 NITVVGSDADDMAA

-499 GLIIAED
+499 GLVIAED

-515 PICGLLTDLDGEE
+515 PICGLLTDLSGEE

-537 EDLRAKGCEM
+537 EDLQAKGCEM
-547 DSPYMT
+547 GSPYMT

-578 KVIDPII
+578 KVIDPVI
-585 SVEC
+585 SAE

>member
-6 IDVALGNAP
+6 IDVALGNAA
-15 ADMVIKNGRLLNVH
+15 ADMVIKNGKLLNVH

-48 GSLSENTIGENTKVI
+48 GHLGENTIGENTKVI
-63 DAQGKIMAPG
+63 DAQGKIMVPG

-82 SSMLSFTEFSRML
+82 SSMLTYTEFSRML

-108 EIAIVAGEEGIN
+108 EIAIIAGEEGIN
-120 NVLRESEGL
+120 NVLKESEGL

-167 AVGLAEVLYPPII
+167 AVGLAEVLYPPIL

-186 AWMLDLAEKYG
+186 AWMLELAEKYG

-254 AVIKM
+254 AVVKM
-259 ITENHVDTRHCALV
+259 ITENNVDTRHCALV

-287 LDYKVRKAIKDG
+287 LDYKVRRAIKAG
-299 VNPIN
+299 VDPVK

-314 ESLKIDSKYG
+314 ESLKVDNKYG

-339 LENCTVDSVISNGEV
+339 LENCTVDSVISNGEY
-354 VVENGKTVY
+354 VVENGETIY
-363 EFKKPEYTSVM
+363 EYKKPEYSSVM

-381 KVITGDD
+381 KEITGDD
-388 LVLTTDK
+388 LVIKTDA
-395 NAKKAKVRVIGAQ
+395 NAKKAKVRVIGAK

-421 DVVDGVIQPD
+421 DVVDGVIMPNT
-431 VANDV
+431 AEDV
-436 LRIATVERYG
+436 LRIACVERYG

-454 FIKGFK
+454 FIKGFG

-466 ATSMGHDHH
+466 ATSVGHDHH
-475 NITVVGSNANDMAV
+475 NITVVGSDADDMAA

-499 GLIIAED
+499 GLVIAED

-515 PICGLLTDLDGEE
+515 PICGLLTDLSGEE

-537 EDLRAKGCEM
+537 EDLQAKGCEM
-547 DSPYMT
+547 GSPYMT

-578 KVIDPII
+578 KVIDPVI
-585 SVEC
+585 SAE

>member
-6 IDVALGNAP
+6 IDVALGNAA
-15 ADMVIKNGRLLNVH
+15 ADMVVKNGRLLNVH
-29 TGEIYETEIAIAD
+29 TGEIYDTDIAIAD

-48 GSLSENTIGENTKVI
+48 GSLGENTIGENTKVI
-63 DAQGKIMAPG
+63 DAKGKIMVPG

-82 SSMLSFTEFSRML
+82 SSMLTFTEFSRML

-120 NVLRESEGL
+120 NVLKESEGL

-155 PEMIEKLIKGPH
+155 PEMIEKLIKRPH
-167 AVGLAEVLYPPII
+167 AVGLAEVLFPPIL

-186 AWMLDLAEKYG
+186 AWMLELAEKYG

-216 SAGIRSDHES
+216 STGIRSDHES

-254 AVIKM
+254 AVIKI
-259 ITENHVDTRHCALV
+259 ITENNVDTRHCALV

-287 LDYKVRKAIKDG
+287 LDYKVRRAIKDG
-299 VNPIN
+299 VDPIK

-314 ESLKIDSKYG
+314 ESLKIDNKYG

-339 LENCTVDSVISNGEV
+339 LENCTVDSVISNGEY
-354 VVENGKTVY
+354 VVENGEVIY
-363 EFKKPEYTSVM
+363 DFKKPEYTSVM

-381 KVITGDD
+381 KKITGDD
-388 LVLTTDK
+388 LVIKTNAD
-395 NAKKAKVRVIGAQ
+395 AKKAKVRVIGAK

-421 DVVDGVIQPD
+421 DVENGVVMPN
-431 VANDV
+431 VADDV
-436 LRIATVERYG
+436 LRIACVERYG
-446 KGGSIGKS
+446 KGGSIGKA
-454 FIKGFK
+454 FIKGFG

-466 ATSMGHDHH
+466 ATSVGHDHH
-475 NITVVGSNANDMAV
+475 NITVVGSDAEDMAA
-489 AVNRIKELNG
+489 AVNRIEELNG
-499 GLIIAED
+499 GLVIAED
-506 GKVKYELPL
+506 GKIKYELPL
-515 PICGLLTDLDGEE
+515 PICGLLTDLSGEE

-537 EDLRAKGCEM
+537 EDLHAKGCTM
-547 DSPYMT
+547 GSPYMT

-567 TDKGLVDVING
+567 TDKGLVDVLNG
-578 KVIDPII
+578 KVIDPVI
-585 SVEC
+585 SAE

>member
-6 IDVALGNAP
+6 IDVALGNAA
-15 ADMVIKNGRLLNVH
+15 ADMVIKNGKLLNVH

-48 GSLSENTIGENTKVI
+48 GHLGENSIGENTKVI
-63 DAQGKIMAPG
+63 DAQGKIMVPG

-82 SSMLSFTEFSRML
+82 SSMLTYTEFSRML

-120 NVLRESEGL
+120 NVLKESEGL

-167 AVGLAEVLYPPII
+167 AVGLAEVLYPPIL

-186 AWMLDLAEKYG
+186 AWMLELAEKYG

-254 AVIKM
+254 AVVKM
-259 ITENHVDTRHCALV
+259 ITENNVDTRHCALV
-273 SDDIDMLHIYEKGH
+273 SDDIDMLHIHEKGH
-287 LDYKVRKAIKDG
+287 LDYKVRRAIKAG
-299 VNPIN
+299 VDPVK

-314 ESLKIDSKYG
+314 ESLKVDNKYG

-339 LENCTVDSVISNGEV
+339 LENCTVDSVISNGEY
-354 VVENGKTVY
+354 VVENGETIY
-363 EFKKPEYTSVM
+363 EYKKPEYSSVM

-381 KVITGDD
+381 KEIKGDD
-388 LVLTTDK
+388 LVIKTDA
-395 NAKKAKVRVIGAQ
+395 NAKKAKVRVIGAK
-408 PTSLLTDALEADL
+408 PTSLLTDALEAEL
-421 DVVDGVIQPD
+421 DVVDGVIMPN
-431 VANDV
+431 AAEDV
-436 LRIATVERYG
+436 LRIACVERYG

-454 FIKGFK
+454 FIKGFG

-466 ATSMGHDHH
+466 ATSVGHDHH
-475 NITVVGSNANDMAV
+475 NITVVGSDADDMAA

-499 GLIIAED
+499 GLVIAED

-515 PICGLLTDLDGEE
+515 PICGLLTDLSGEE

-537 EDLRAKGCEM
+537 EDLQAKGCEM
-547 DSPYMT
+547 GSPYMT

-578 KVIDPII
+578 KVIDPVI
-585 SVEC
+585 SAE

>member
-6 IDVALGNAP
+6 IDVALGNAA
-15 ADMVIKNGRLLNVH
+15 ADMVIKNGKLLNVH

-48 GSLSENTIGENTKVI
+48 GHLGENTIGENTKVI
-63 DAQGKIMAPG
+63 DAKGKIMVPG

-82 SSMLSFTEFSRML
+82 SSMLTYTEFSRML

-120 NVLRESEGL
+120 NVLKESEGL

-167 AVGLAEVLYPPII
+167 AVGLAEVLYPPIL

-186 AWMLDLAEKYG
+186 AWMLELAEKYG

-254 AVIKM
+254 AVVKM
-259 ITENHVDTRHCALV
+259 ITENNVDTRHCALV

-287 LDYKVRKAIKDG
+287 LDYKVRRAIKAG
-299 VNPIN
+299 VDPVK

-314 ESLKIDSKYG
+314 ESLKVDNKYG

-339 LENCTVDSVISNGEV
+339 LENCTVDSVISNGEY
-354 VVENGKTVY
+354 VVENGETIY
-363 EFKKPEYTSVM
+363 EYKKPEYSSVM

-381 KVITGDD
+381 KEITGDD
-388 LVLTTDK
+388 LVIKTDA
-395 NAKKAKVRVIGAQ
+395 NAKKAKVRVIGAK
-408 PTSLLTDALEADL
+408 PTSLLTDALEAEL
-421 DVVDGVIQPD
+421 DVVDGVIMPNT
-431 VANDV
+431 AEDV
-436 LRIATVERYG
+436 LRIACVERYG

-454 FIKGFK
+454 FIKGFG

-466 ATSMGHDHH
+466 ATSVGHDHH
-475 NITVVGSNANDMAV
+475 NITVVGSDAEDMAA

-499 GLIIAED
+499 GLVIAED

-515 PICGLLTDLDGEE
+515 PICGLLTDLSGEE

-537 EDLRAKGCEM
+537 EDLQAKGCEM
-547 DSPYMT
+547 GSPYMT

-578 KVIDPII
+578 KVIDPVI
-585 SVEC
+585 SAE

>member
-48 GSLSENTIGENTKVI
+48 GSLGEKTIGENTKVI

-186 AWMLDLAEKYG
+186 AWMLELAEKYG

-216 SAGIRSDHES
+216 STGIRSDHES

-254 AVIKM
+254 AVIKI

-339 LENCTVDSVISNGEV
+339 LENCVVDGVISNGEV

-374 LNTVKLS
+374 LNTIKLS

-475 NITVVGSNANDMAV
+475 NITVVGSDANDMAV

>member
-6 IDVALGNAP
+6 IDVALGNAA
-15 ADMVIKNGRLLNVH
+15 ADMVIKNGKLLNVH

-48 GSLSENTIGENTKVI
+48 GHLGENTIGENTKVI
-63 DAQGKIMAPG
+63 DAQGKIMVPG

-82 SSMLSFTEFSRML
+82 SSMLTYTEFSRML

-120 NVLRESEGL
+120 NVLKESEGL

-167 AVGLAEVLYPPII
+167 AVGLAEVLYPPIL

-186 AWMLDLAEKYG
+186 AWMLELAEKYG

-254 AVIKM
+254 AVVKM
-259 ITENHVDTRHCALV
+259 ITENNVDTRHCALV

-287 LDYKVRKAIKDG
+287 LDYKVRRAIKAG
-299 VNPIN
+299 VDPVK

-314 ESLKIDSKYG
+314 ESLKVDNKYG

-339 LENCTVDSVISNGEV
+339 LENCTVDSVISNGEY
-354 VVENGKTVY
+354 VVENGETIY
-363 EFKKPEYTSVM
+363 EYKKPEYSSVM

-381 KVITGDD
+381 KEITGDD
-388 LVLTTDK
+388 LVIKTDV
-395 NAKKAKVRVIGAQ
+395 NAKKAKVRVIGAK
-408 PTSLLTDALEADL
+408 PTSLLTDALEAEL
-421 DVVDGVIQPD
+421 DVVDGVIMPN
-431 VANDV
+431 AAEDV
-436 LRIATVERYG
+436 LRIACVERYG

-454 FIKGFK
+454 FIKGFG

-466 ATSMGHDHH
+466 ATSVGHDHH
-475 NITVVGSNANDMAV
+475 NITVVGSDAEDMAA

-499 GLIIAED
+499 GLVIAED

-515 PICGLLTDLDGEE
+515 PICGLLTDLSGEE

-537 EDLRAKGCEM
+537 EDLQAKGCEM
-547 DSPYMT
+547 GSPYMT

-578 KVIDPII
+578 KVIDPVI
-585 SVEC
+585 SAE

>member
-6 IDVALGNAP
+6 IDVALGNAA
-15 ADMVIKNGRLLNVH
+15 ADMVIKNGKLLNVH

-48 GSLSENTIGENTKVI
+48 GHLRENTIGENTKVI
-63 DAQGKIMAPG
+63 DAQGKIMVPG

-82 SSMLSFTEFSRML
+82 SSMLTYTEFSRML

-120 NVLRESEGL
+120 NVLKESEGL

-167 AVGLAEVLYPPII
+167 AVGLAEVLYPPIL

-186 AWMLDLAEKYG
+186 AWMLELAEKYG

-254 AVIKM
+254 AVVKM
-259 ITENHVDTRHCALV
+259 ITENNVDTRHCALV

-287 LDYKVRKAIKDG
+287 LDYKVRRAIKAG
-299 VNPIN
+299 VDPVK

-314 ESLKIDSKYG
+314 ESLKVDNKYG

-339 LENCTVDSVISNGEV
+339 LENCTVDSVISNGEY
-354 VVENGKTVY
+354 VVENGETIY
-363 EFKKPEYTSVM
+363 EYKKPEYSSVM

-381 KVITGDD
+381 KEITGDD
-388 LVLTTDK
+388 LVIKTDA
-395 NAKKAKVRVIGAQ
+395 NAKKAKVRVIGAK
-408 PTSLLTDALEADL
+408 PTSLLTDALEAEL
-421 DVVDGVIQPD
+421 DVVDGVIMPN
-431 VANDV
+431 AAEDV
-436 LRIATVERYG
+436 LRIACVERYG

-454 FIKGFK
+454 FIKGFG

-466 ATSMGHDHH
+466 ATSVGHDHH
-475 NITVVGSNANDMAV
+475 NITVVGSDADDMAA

-499 GLIIAED
+499 GLVIAED

-515 PICGLLTDLDGEE
+515 PICGLLTDLSGEE

-537 EDLRAKGCEM
+537 EDLQAKGCEM
-547 DSPYMT
+547 GSPYMT

-578 KVIDPII
+578 KVIDPVI
-585 SVEC
+585 SAE

>member
-1 MNNHV
+1 
-6 IDVALGNAP
+6 
-15 ADMVIKNGRLLNVH
+15 
-29 TGEIYETEIAIAD
+29 
-42 KVIAAV
+42 
-48 GSLSENTIGENTKVI
+48 
-63 DAQGKIMAPG
+63 
-73 FIDAHIHFE
+73 
-82 SSMLSFTEFSRML
+82 
-95 VKHGTTAVATDLM
+95 
-108 EIAIVAGEEGIN
+108 
-120 NVLRESEGL
+120 
-129 PVKLLQPIPA
+129 
-139 FMSEEGELQTI
+139 
-150 GAALY
+150 
-155 PEMIEKLIKGPH
+155 
-167 AVGLAEVLYPPII
+167 
-180 NKSPLS
+180 
-186 AWMLDLAEKYG
+186 
-197 KTAEGHAPELYGA
+197 
-210 QLNAYA
+210 
-216 SAGIRSDHES
+216 
-226 TNKEEALGKLRA
+226 
-238 GLRVLIRE
+238 
-246 GSAAQDLD
+246 
-254 AVIKM
+254 
-259 ITENHVDTRHCALV
+259 
-273 SDDIDMLHIYEKGH
+273 
-287 LDYKVRKAIKDG
+287 
-299 VNPIN
+299 
-304 AIQMV
+304 MV

-339 LENCTVDSVISNGEV
+339 LENCVVDGVISNGEV
-354 VVENGKTVY
+354 VVENGETVY

-431 VANDV
+431 VANDI

-475 NITVVGSNANDMAV
+475 NITVVGSDANDMAV

-528 SALILKKMQ
+528 SALILKKDAGRSQ
-537 EDLRAKGCEM
+537 
-547 DSPYMT
+547 S
-553 LAFITLIFIPFYGI
+553 
-567 TDKGLVDVING
+567 
-578 KVIDPII
+578 
-585 SVEC
+585 

>member
-6 IDVALGNAP
+6 IDVALGNAA
-15 ADMVIKNGRLLNVH
+15 ADMVIKNGKLLNVH

-48 GSLSENTIGENTKVI
+48 GHLGENTIGENTKVI
-63 DAQGKIMAPG
+63 DAKGKIMVPG

-82 SSMLSFTEFSRML
+82 SSMLTYTEFSRML

-120 NVLRESEGL
+120 NVLKESEGL

-167 AVGLAEVLYPPII
+167 AVGLAEVLYPPIL

-186 AWMLDLAEKYG
+186 AWMLELAEKYG

-254 AVIKM
+254 AVVKM
-259 ITENHVDTRHCALV
+259 ITENNVDTRHCALV

-287 LDYKVRKAIKDG
+287 LDYKVRRAIKAG
-299 VNPIN
+299 VDPVK

-314 ESLKIDSKYG
+314 ESLKVDNKYG

-339 LENCTVDSVISNGEV
+339 LENCTVDSVISNGEY
-354 VVENGKTVY
+354 VVENGETIY
-363 EFKKPEYTSVM
+363 EYKKPEYSSVM

-381 KVITGDD
+381 KEITGDD
-388 LVLTTDK
+388 LVIKTDA
-395 NAKKAKVRVIGAQ
+395 NAKKAKVRVIGAK
-408 PTSLLTDALEADL
+408 PTSLLTDALEAEL
-421 DVVDGVIQPD
+421 DVVDGVIMPN
-431 VANDV
+431 AAEDV
-436 LRIATVERYG
+436 LRIACVERYG

-454 FIKGFK
+454 FIKGFG

-466 ATSMGHDHH
+466 ATSVGHDHH
-475 NITVVGSNANDMAV
+475 NITVVGSDADDMAA

-499 GLIIAED
+499 GLVIAED

-515 PICGLLTDLDGEE
+515 PICGLLTDLSGEE

-537 EDLRAKGCEM
+537 EDLQAKGCEM
-547 DSPYMT
+547 GSPYMT

-578 KVIDPII
+578 KVIDPVI
-585 SVEC
+585 SAE